1 MPNQKDRPSGRFV
14 VYSWL
19 VYTKYMN
26 NTNQTQSP
34 VLTEKAFNQEVATLE
49 GEKMTLNGV
58 ISKSAILLALVIAS
72 GITSWTFAHHAYG
85 IIVLFASIIVGLILA
100 LIIIW
105 KKHTA
110 PVLAPIYA
118 IVEGCVLGIISRI
131 FESQYE
137 GIVVQAVLVTV
148 SIFVGMLFAY
158 KFKLIRVT
166 QRFAK
171 VIIFATAGIAIY
183 YVLNLV
189 FMFFGGDLPLINS
202 NSIYGILFTLFVA
215 GIAALNLILDFDFI
229 ERSVEQGFVK
239 YMEWYASFGL
249 LVTLVWLYI
258 EVLRLISKIRGRR

>member
-1 MPNQKDRPSGRFV
+1 M
-14 VYSWL
+14 
-19 VYTKYMN
+19 
-26 NTNQTQSP
+26 NQTQNP
-34 VLTEKAFNQEVATLE
+34 VLTEKAFNQEAVTLT

-58 ISKSAILLALVIAS
+58 IEKSVLLLAIVVVFGVFGWS
-72 GITSWTFAHHAYG
+72 FAHHPYG
-85 IIVLFASIIVGLILA
+85 IIALFASIIAGLILA

-110 PVLAPIYA
+110 PVLAPVYA
-118 IVEGCVLGIISRI
+118 VVEGCALGIISRI

-137 GIVVQAVLVTV
+137 GIVVQAVLVTI
-148 SIFVGMLFAY
+148 SIFMGMLFAY
-158 KFKLIRVT
+158 RFKLIRVT

-183 YVLNLV
+183 YLLNLV
-189 FMFFGGDLPLINS
+189 FMFFGGNLPLINS

-229 ERSVEQGFVK
+229 EQSIERGVAK

>member
-1 MPNQKDRPSGRFV
+1 M
-14 VYSWL
+14 
-19 VYTKYMN
+19 
-26 NTNQTQSP
+26 NQTQNP
-34 VLTEKAFNQEVATLE
+34 VLTEKAFNQEVATLA
-49 GEKMTLNGV
+49 GEKMTLSGV
-58 ISKSAILLALVIAS
+58 IKKSVLLLAIVVIF
-72 GITSWTFAHHAYG
+72 GIFGWNFAHHPYG
-85 IIVLFASIIVGLILA
+85 IIALFASIITGLILA

-110 PVLAPIYA
+110 PVLAPVYA
-118 IVEGCVLGIISRI
+118 VVEGCALGIISRI

-137 GIVVQAVLVTV
+137 GIVVQAVLVTM
-148 SIFVGMLFAY
+148 SIFMGMLFAY

-166 QRFAK
+166 QRFVK

-183 YVLNLV
+183 YLLNLA
-189 FMFFGGDLPLINS
+189 FMFFGGNLPLINS

-215 GIAALNLILDFDFI
+215 GVAALNLILDFDFI
-229 ERSVEQGFVK
+229 EQSIERGVAK